1 MKAASDAWLSDSRL
15 DPTLAWMVLLSLLV
29 HLAAGVVILLLP
41 RNLFTP
47 VPPPVVAYT
56 VKIVDQSALGGRLP
70 KGPLQPEVPP
80 EAPKSQPPPEEPKQ
94 EAKPEPKPPEKEPEP
109 PEPEEKA
116 VVLPDKKAKEK
127 PTPKPEKPT
136 PRVVEKA
143 TPKPSKAEASRDRR
157 DRSIQEAIARLE
169 KGKSKQAAGLGG
181 QEEGKGAALGV
192 GGDGGGGGILTG
204 LDFILYKNQVESIIK
219 KNWTWVGADPDL
231 TIRVGFRIGE
241 DGSISDLRIVER
253 SRDSSY
259 DESVMKAI
267 RLSSPLPVPPE
278 KYRTIFANY
287 VLEFLSGQLAAGG

>member
-1 MKAASDAWLSDSRL
+1 MKAAADAWLSDSRL

-29 HLAAGVVILLLP
+29 HLAAGVAVLLLP
-41 RNLFTP
+41 RNFFVP

-56 VKIVDQSALGGRLP
+56 VKIVDPSALGGRLP
-70 KGPLQPEVPP
+70 KGPLQPEAPP
-80 EAPKSQPPPEEPKQ
+80 QAPQSPPPPEEPKP
-94 EAKPEPKPPEKEPEP
+94 EAKPPP
-109 PEPEEKA
+109 PEPAEEA
-116 VVLPDKKAKEK
+116 VVLSDKKVREK
-127 PTPKPEKPT
+127 PPPKAP
-136 PRVVEKA
+136 EKA
-143 TPKPSKAEASRDRR
+143 TPKPSKAEAARDQRN
-157 DRSIQEAIARLE
+157 RSIQEAIARLE
-169 KGKSKQAAGLGG
+169 RGKSKQAAGLGG

-241 DGSISDLRIVER
+241 DGSITDLRIVER

-278 KYRTIFANY
+278 KYRAIFASY
-287 VLEFLSGQLAAGG
+287 VLEFVSGELAAGG